1 MTDKLNVKNVAVE
14 KDQVTQNLASNA
26 SLLISRYYGNK
37 DVPPVIAINS
47 GEDKCQQQFKDE
59 CDINYVVAHN
69 SAEGVAIVCER
80 NQKVAQYGVCDM
92 FKSALEHADEF
103 ARTKEYFECMP
114 SDVRKQFGNDFSL
127 FLEQSQDKTKFDKFC
142 DLGIYE
148 RPIKTEEVKPSLV
161 EPPVNENDKGNA

>member
-1 MTDKLNVKNVAVE
+1 MTKNLNVGNVAVKPVDDVQTEANKLLLRYYDNKNVA
-14 KDQVTQNLASNA
+14 
-26 SLLISRYYGNK
+26 
-37 DVPPVIAINS
+37 PVIAIND
-47 GEDKCQQQFKDE
+47 GVDKCQQQFKNE

-80 NQKVAQYGVCDM
+80 NQKVAQYGECDM

-103 ARTKEYFECMP
+103 ARTKEYFENMP

-127 FLEQSQDKTKFDKFC
+127 FLEQSQDSKMFDKFC

-148 RPIKTEEVKPSLV
+148 KPIKSEVEVEKPSV
-161 EPPVNENDKGNA
+161 EVVETNESNA